1 MFGRCSTQWMQAV
14 EGSWGREDA
23 GPRPSSLVPS
33 PRAGCDVRQ
42 LWQAWP
48 LLLAFL
54 ALMVAVALTLHI
66 VLTKRNTSSAMAWV
80 GLVWLSPVAGALSYG
95 LLGVNRIQKRAR
107 GIRSGVAP
115 FTLESSPPPCPDETI
130 EEVLSGELSHLRAM
144 VRMGD
149 RVGGRPLTGGNR
161 ADLLENGDEAFPAM
175 LKAIGEARRSV
186 TLVTYIFDND
196 DAGGRFRDA
205 LQEAVARGVEVRVLI
220 DDVGARYSVPSM
232 VSVLR
237 KAGIDVARFHPAF
250 VPWLTTYL
258 NLRNHRKILVV
269 DGRIGF
275 TGGMNIRNGNLLAA
289 KPSHPVRDLHFRFE
303 GPVVIELQE
312 AFVED
317 WAAATGER
325 LQGDRW
331 FGPAEAAGDILAR
344 GITDDPDVHFE
355 KLQTILMGALA
366 TAERRVR
373 VVTPYFV
380 PDERL
385 LESLHVA
392 ALRGVV
398 VEVYL
403 PERGNLPLV
412 QWASQALWQRTLDR
426 DVQIF
431 LTGEPFDHSK
441 VMTVDGGWGLV
452 GSANWDP
459 RSLQLNFEF
468 NVEAFDP
475 VLVAELD
482 AFVDRRREEAT
493 ELTLEAWSSRPF
505 LPRLRDA
512 TARLASPLL

>member
-1 MFGRCSTQWMQAV
+1 M
-14 EGSWGREDA
+14 
-23 GPRPSSLVPS
+23 
-33 PRAGCDVRQ
+33 RQ

-66 VLTKRNTSSAMAWV
+66 VLTKRNTSAAVAWV
-80 GLVWLSPVAGALSYG
+80 GLVWLSPVVGALSYV
-95 LLGVNRIQKRAR
+95 LLGVNRIHKRAR
-107 GIRSGVAP
+107 GIRSGVAS
-115 FTLESSPPPCPDETI
+115 FTLESPPLPCPDETM
-130 EEVLSGELSHLRAM
+130 EGVLSGDLSHLRAM
-144 VRMGD
+144 VRVGD
-149 RVGGRPLTGGNR
+149 RVGGRPLTAGNR
-161 ADLLENGDEAFPAM
+161 AELLENGDQAFPAM

-196 DAGGRFRDA
+196 DAGERFRDA
-205 LQEAVARGVEVRVLI
+205 LKEAVARGVEVRVLI

-237 KAGIDVARFHPAF
+237 KSGIEVARFHPALI
-250 VPWLTTYL
+250 PWVTTYL

-275 TGGMNIRNGNLLAA
+275 TGGMNIRKGNVLAE
-289 KPSHPVRDLHFRFE
+289 KPPHPVRDLHLRFE
-303 GPVVIELQE
+303 GPVVIEMQE

-317 WAAATGER
+317 WAVATGEH

-331 FGPAEAAGDILAR
+331 FAPPEPRGDILAR
-344 GITDDPDVHFE
+344 GITDGPDVHFE
-355 KLQTILMGALA
+355 KLQTVMMGALA

-373 VVTPYFV
+373 VVTPYFI

-392 ALRGVV
+392 ALRGVE

-412 QWASQALWQRTLDR
+412 QWASQAHWQRALDK

-475 VLVAELD
+475 ALVAELD
-482 AFVDRRREEAT
+482 AFVDRRRTEAT
-493 ELTLEAWSSRPF
+493 ELTAAAWSSRPF